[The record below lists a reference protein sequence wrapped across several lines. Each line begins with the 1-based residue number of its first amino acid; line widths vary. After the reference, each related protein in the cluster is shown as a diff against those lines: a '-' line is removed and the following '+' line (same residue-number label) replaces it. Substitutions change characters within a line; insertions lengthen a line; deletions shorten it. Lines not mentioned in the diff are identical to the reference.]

1 MPVATVG
8 DTASHEVQVTDEAI
22 DAFAELSGDDN
33 PIHLDD
39 AYAAESMFG
48 GRVAHG
54 MLSAAAVSAAL
65 ASLPGDIVY
74 LEQELSFNAPVR
86 PGETVRAAV
95 EVVEDLGDDRLRVR
109 TEAFVDAREERV
121 LDGEATVLSL
131 AHGDD

>member
-86 PGETVRAAV
+86 PGETLRAAV
-95 EVVEDLGDDRLRVR
+95 EVVEDLGGDRLRVR

-121 LDGEATVLSL
+121 LDGEATILSV
-131 AHGDD
+131 AHEDD

>member
-1 MPVATVG
+1 MPVASVG

-22 DAFAELSGDDN
+22 NAFAELSGDEN

-86 PGETVRAAV
+86 PGETVRAVV
-95 EVVEDLGDDRLRVR
+95 EVVEDLGDDRLRMR
-109 TEAFVDAREERV
+109 TEAFVDARDERV
-121 LDGEATVLSL
+121 LDGKATILSL
-131 AHGDD
+131 PHET

>member
-8 DTASHEVQVTDEAI
+8 ETASHEVQVTDEAI

-86 PGETVRAAV
+86 PGETLRAAV
-95 EVVEDLGDDRLRVR
+95 EVVEDLGGDRLRVR

-121 LDGEATVLSL
+121 LDGEATILSV
-131 AHGDD
+131 AHEDD

>member
-1 MPVATVG
+1 MPVASVG
-8 DTASHEVQVTDEAI
+8 ETASHEVQVTAEAI

-39 AYAAESMFG
+39 AYAAETMFG

-65 ASLPGDIVY
+65 ASLPGDIIY
-74 LEQELSFNAPVR
+74 LEQELTFDAPVR
-86 PGETVRAAV
+86 PGEAVRAAV
-95 EVVEDLGDDRLRVR
+95 EVVEDLGGDRLRVR
-109 TEAFVDAREERV
+109 TEAFVDARDERV

-131 AHGDD
+131 AHEE

>member
-22 DAFAELSGDDN
+22 DAFAELSGDEN

-39 AYAAESMFG
+39 AYAAETLFG

-74 LEQELSFNAPVR
+74 LEQELSFQAPVR
-86 PGETVRAAV
+86 PGETVRAVV
-95 EVVEDLGDDRLRVR
+95 EVIEDLGEDRLRVR
-109 TEAFVDAREERV
+109 TAAFVDARDERV
-121 LDGEATVLSL
+121 LDGEATILSL
-131 AHGDD
+131 AHEE

>member
-1 MPVATVG
+1 MPVASVG
-8 DTASHEVQVTDEAI
+8 ETASHEVQVTAEAI
-22 DAFAELSGDDN
+22 DAFAELSGDEN

-39 AYAAESMFG
+39 AYAAETMFG

-74 LEQELSFNAPVR
+74 LEQELSFDAPVR

-95 EVVEDLGDDRLRVR
+95 EVVEDLGDRLRVR
-109 TEAFVDAREERV
+109 TEAFVDARDERV

-131 AHGDD
+131 AHEE

>member
-54 MLSAAAVSAAL
+54 ILSAAAVSAAL
-65 ASLPGDIVY
+65 VSLPGDIVY
-74 LEQELSFNAPVR
+74 LEQELSFEAPVR

-95 EVVEDLGDDRLRVR
+95 EVVEDLGGDRLRVR

-121 LDGEATVLSL
+121 LDGEATILSV
-131 AHGDD
+131 AHEDD

>member
-22 DAFAELSGDDN
+22 DAFAELSGDEN

-39 AYAAESMFG
+39 AYAAETLFG

-74 LEQELSFNAPVR
+74 LEQELSFQAPVR
-86 PGETVRAAV
+86 PGETVRATV
-95 EVVEDLGDDRLRVR
+95 EVIEDLGEDRLRVR
-109 TEAFVDAREERV
+109 TAAFVDARDERV
-121 LDGEATVLSL
+121 LDGEATILSL
-131 AHGDD
+131 AHEE

>member
-109 TEAFVDAREERV
+109 TEAFVDARDERV
-121 LDGEATVLSL
+121 LDGEATILSV
-131 AHGDD
+131 AHEDD

>member
-95 EVVEDLGDDRLRVR
+95 EVVEDLGGDRLRVR
-109 TEAFVDAREERV
+109 TEAFVDARDERV

>member
-22 DAFAELSGDDN
+22 DAFAELSGDEN

-39 AYAAESMFG
+39 AYAAETLFG

-54 MLSAAAVSAAL
+54 MLSAAAVSGAL

-74 LEQELSFNAPVR
+74 LEQELSFTAPVR
-86 PGETVRAAV
+86 PGETVRATV
-95 EVVEDLGDDRLRVR
+95 EVIEDLGEDRLRVR
-109 TEAFVDAREERV
+109 TAAFVDARDERV
-121 LDGEATVLSL
+121 LDGEATILSL
-131 AHGDD
+131 AHEE

>member
-1 MPVATVG
+1 MPVAAVG
-8 DTASHEVQVTDEAI
+8 DAASHEVQVTDEAI
-22 DAFAELSGDDN
+22 DAFAELSGDEN

-86 PGETVRAAV
+86 PGETVRAVV

-109 TEAFVDAREERV
+109 TEAFVDARDERV
-121 LDGEATVLSL
+121 LDGEATILSL
-131 AHGDD
+131 AHEE